1 MLIECGQVVRG
12 AEDIEQLS
20 TRMREIYWRGFVYKP
35 GLRAGEDSLRNL
47 SEVREEEVP
56 KAAAELKGA
65 YFIAVRC
72 KESGN
77 TYAFVDPAGLYHAY
91 RSPRLIGTSFLELCQ
106 CERCGINDID
116 SEALVEFFHFGGI
129 FEDRTLVQSI
139 RRIDPETVIRC
150 NTLGRMEAL
159 QKPLPDIGAQPRRTF
174 ESLLQDLVVAAQNE
188 SVSVDITG
196 GADSRLLA
204 VALAYFGL
212 PFEMATSGHRG
223 YKDIEIGA
231 RVAQALGHPHF
242 ATYHSVDCVDW
253 DNLFFRSDALFDVK
267 KISRFIQ
274 LQQQRRNRGVTLSL
288 SAVAGEFF
296 RETLWMHEFPF
307 YTRRRPRID
316 RTYSLRMAPPPLQHS
331 LLAGRYKLL
340 SHSQHQRMLSRLAR
354 HAVPGNTQTY
364 DRIYYHFPLRTW
376 GGSFVSS
383 SVDLVKVNIPF
394 ADREMVQIGYHLPR
408 TQRMF
413 SRFNRKM
420 ITRYSREAA
429 RIETT
434 EGGVSATSGAWPI
447 TKDLRNYLADR
458 SMRIINKFCE
468 RAFREKFLQPSA
480 DDGEVLGD
488 LVRTLSDRKSTQSLA
503 DHGVLSAAVPPHDL
517 KHHAGR
523 IFVLDRFFELLDR
536 RMDERPLQ
544 ALRV

>member
-1 MLIECGQVVRG
+1 MLIECGQVVRS
-12 AEDIEQLS
+12 AEDVEQLS
-20 TRMREIYWRGFVYKP
+20 TGTREIYWRGFVYRP
-35 GLRAGEDSLRNL
+35 GLRAGEDSLREL
-47 SEVREEEVP
+47 SEVREEDIP
-56 KAAAELKGA
+56 RAAVGLKGA

-72 KESGN
+72 KDSAN
-77 TYAFVDPAGLYHAY
+77 TYAFLDPAGLYHAY
-91 RSPRLIGTSFLELCQ
+91 RSPRLIGTSFLDLCQ
-106 CERCGINDID
+106 FERCGINDVD
-116 SEALVEFFHFGGI
+116 PEALVEFFHFGGI

-139 RRIDPETVIRC
+139 RRVNPETVIRC
-150 NTLGRMEAL
+150 NNLGRMEVL
-159 QKPLPDIGAQPRRTF
+159 RKPIEDIGAQPRRTF
-174 ESLLQDLVVAAQNE
+174 ESLLQDLVVAVQNE

-204 VALAYFGL
+204 AALSYFGL
-212 PFEMATSGHRG
+212 PFEMATSGHRR

-242 ATYHSVDCVDW
+242 ATYHSAGCLDW
-253 DNLFFRSDALFDVK
+253 DDLFFRSDALFDVK

-274 LQQQRRNRGVTLSL
+274 LQQQRRIRGVTLSI

-316 RTYSLRMAPPPLQHS
+316 RTYSLRMAPPPLKHS
-331 LLAGRYKLL
+331 VLAGKYKLF
-340 SHSQHQRMLSRLAR
+340 SHSQHQRMLSRLSR
-354 HAVPGNTQTY
+354 HSVVGNTQTY
-364 DRIYYHFPLRTW
+364 DRIYYYFPLRTW
-376 GGSFVSS
+376 GGSFATS

-394 ADREMVQIGYHLPR
+394 ADREMVQIGYNLPR
-408 TQRMF
+408 MQRMF

-429 RIETT
+429 EIETT
-434 EGGVSATSGAWPI
+434 EGGVSSASGAWPI

-458 SMRIINKFCE
+458 SMRIVNKFCE
-468 RAFREKFLQPSA
+468 RAFGEKLSQPSA
-480 DDGEVLGD
+480 DDSEVLSD
-488 LVRTLSDRKSTQSLA
+488 LLRTLSDRKSTQSLA
-503 DHGVLSAAVPPHDL
+503 DHGVLSAALPPYAL

-523 IFVLDRFFELLDR
+523 VYVLDRFFEHLSR
-536 RMDERPLQ
+536 RIEKHPLQ